1 MRYQS
6 QLRPGS
12 FSEQTHVV
20 TGGGSGIG
28 RCIAH
33 ELASLGA
40 HVVLIGRKQDK
51 LERVA
56 GEINND
62 GGECS
67 LYSLDIR
74 DEESVKETVGQIVQ
88 TQGRIHGLVNN
99 AGGQFPALLEQI
111 NTKGF
116 DAVVR
121 SNLLGGFLMS
131 REVFVQSMK
140 KHGGSIVN
148 ITADNTGG
156 MPMMGHSGAARA
168 GMENITETAALEWA
182 SFGVRIN
189 AVAPGYILSS
199 GFDTY
204 DPDFLRELLPG
215 FRDSIP
221 LYRLGE
227 EAEVS
232 GAVCFL
238 LSDAASYITGQTLRI
253 DGGSSLKHH
262 SPLWQP
268 QAANTSKRFN
278 GFHRKHRPQVVKE
291 LEAEGKL

>member
-1 MRYQS
+1 MSYDS

-12 FSEQTHVV
+12 FAGQTHLV

-40 HVVLIGRKQDK
+40 HVVLIGRSVGK
-51 LERVA
+51 LEKTA
-56 GEINND
+56 EEIRTD
-62 GGECS
+62 GGDCS
-67 LYSLDIR
+67 FYSLDIR
-74 DEESVKETVGQIVQ
+74 DEDSVREAVTAILQERE
-88 TQGRIHGLVNN
+88 RIHGLVNN
-99 AGGQFPALLEQI
+99 AGGQFPAPLEQI
-111 NTKGF
+111 KSKGF
-116 DAVVR
+116 EAVVR
-121 SNLLGGFLMS
+121 SNLLGGFLMA

-140 KHGGSIVN
+140 GGGGSIVN
-148 ITADNTGG
+148 ITADNAGG

-168 GMENITETAALEWA
+168 GMENLTQSAAVEWA
-182 SFGVRIN
+182 AHGVRVN

-204 DPDFLRELLPG
+204 DPELFRELLPG

-227 EAEVS
+227 EAEIS

-253 DGGSSLKHH
+253 DGGSSLNHH
-262 SPLWQP
+262 SPLWRP
-268 QAANTSKRFN
+268 APSSGGKRFN
-278 GFHRKHRPQVVKE
+278 GFHRSNKPQVVKD

>member
-6 QLRPGS
+6 QLRSGS
-12 FSEQTHVV
+12 FSEQTYII

-40 HVVLIGRKQDK
+40 HVVLIGRKLDK

-67 LYSLDIR
+67 LFSLDIR
-74 DEESVKETVGQIVQ
+74 DEEGVQETVGQIVQ
-88 TQGRIHGLVNN
+88 ARGQIHGLVNN
-99 AGGQFPALLEQI
+99 AGGQFPSPLEQI

-140 KHGGSIVN
+140 QYGGSIVN
-148 ITADNTGG
+148 ITADNAGG

-182 SFGVRIN
+182 PFGVRVN

-204 DPDFLRELLPG
+204 DPKFLRELLPG
-215 FRDSIP
+215 FRNSIP

-268 QAANTSKRFN
+268 QAANNSKRFN
-278 GFHRKHRPQVVKE
+278 GFHRKRRPQVVEE

>member
-1 MRYQS
+1 MPYQS

-12 FSEQTHVV
+12 FSNQVHIV

-40 HVVLIGRKQDK
+40 HVVLIGRTAEK
-51 LERVA
+51 LQRVA
-56 GEINND
+56 GEIADD
-62 GGECS
+62 GGS
-67 LYSLDIR
+67 SSYHPLDIR
-74 DEESVKETVGQIVQ
+74 EEADVRAAVASIVDEHQH
-88 TQGRIHGLVNN
+88 IHGLVNN
-99 AGGQFPALLEQI
+99 AGGQFPSQLEEI
-111 NTKGF
+111 SARGF
-116 DAVVR
+116 EAVVR
-121 SNLLGGFLMS
+121 SNLVGGFLMA
-131 REVFVQSMK
+131 REVYTRSMK
-140 KHGGSIVN
+140 NNGGAIVN
-148 ITADNTGG
+148 ITADNAGG
-156 MPMMGHSGAARA
+156 MPLMGHSGAARA
-168 GMENITETAALEWA
+168 GMDNLTETAAVEWA
-182 SFGVRIN
+182 ASGVRVN

-204 DPDFLRELLPG
+204 DAEFLRQLLPG

-227 EAEVS
+227 EAEIS
-232 GAVCFL
+232 AAVCFL
-238 LSDAASYITGQTLRI
+238 LSDAASYLTGQTLRI

-268 QAANTSKRFN
+268 APARNRKRFE
-278 GFHRKHRPQVVKE
+278 GFHRAEKPAVVAE